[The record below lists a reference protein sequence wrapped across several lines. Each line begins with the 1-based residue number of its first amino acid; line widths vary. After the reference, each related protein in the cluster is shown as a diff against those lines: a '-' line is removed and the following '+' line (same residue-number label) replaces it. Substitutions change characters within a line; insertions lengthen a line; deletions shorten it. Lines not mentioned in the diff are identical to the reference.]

1 MGFKLDDYFEGYEPE
16 ESRKPEAKREEEE
29 PRKPKPEEEEYADV
43 FIESR
48 GQRRRR
54 FRKWLL
60 LILFVLAFAVGL
72 YFWLLSASAS
82 DGHLRGYVVKIE
94 QRKGILFDSYEGI
107 LVADYPD
114 RTDTITQIVYPFS
127 TRNEALGQRLTAT
140 MATDS
145 AVVITYDRYRTA
157 LLYSNAGSS
166 EKTVVKQGV
175 LFSSFVVL
183 DGKNGKF
190 FKKFSERKEHGCTD
204 KVERR
209 MHNSYSGLVD
219 IT

>member
-16 ESRKPEAKREEEE
+16 ESRKPEAKPEEEE

-94 QRKGILFDSYEGI
+94 LRKGILFDSYEGI

-114 RTDTITQIVYPFS
+114 RTDTITQIIYPFS

-157 LLYSNAGSS
+157 LPWRGGTTTIVR
-166 EKTVVKQGV
+166 EVKTVRRTPMSRSPKQV
-175 LFSSFVVL
+175 AADTLAKPRTPAKRSS
-183 DGKNGKF
+183 K
-190 FKKFSERKEHGCTD
+190 
-204 KVERR
+204 
-209 MHNSYSGLVD
+209 
-219 IT
+219 